1 MHASDNSAKDLSMI
15 YVTVFIVYPDHS
27 Q

>member
-15 YVTVFIVYPDHS
+15 YVTVFILYQDHS